1 MKMNVES
8 FNLDHTKVKAPYI
21 RVADKKTGEH
31 GDVII
36 KYDVRF
42 KQPNKEHMD
51 MPSLHSLEHL
61 TAELIRNH
69 ADYIVD

>member
-31 GDVII
+31 GMSLSNMMFASNNLI
-36 KYDVRF
+36 KSIWICQV
-42 KQPNKEHMD
+42 
-51 MPSLHSLEHL
+51 
-61 TAELIRNH
+61 
-69 ADYIVD
+69 YIL